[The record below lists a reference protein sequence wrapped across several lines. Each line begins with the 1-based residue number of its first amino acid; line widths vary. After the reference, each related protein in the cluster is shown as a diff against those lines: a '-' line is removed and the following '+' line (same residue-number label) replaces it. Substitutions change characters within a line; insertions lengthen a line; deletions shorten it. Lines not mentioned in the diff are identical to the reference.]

1 MSTGS
6 VRKGSNWETDVRAFA
21 VAIVLGRVLIDDISI
36 KFWSRH
42 KVTAKELVDYWSE
55 LNWASDLDFQVEL
68 AELMQVFFFTFS
80 YPARNVVCNNTFM

>member
-6 VRKGSNWETDVRAFA
+6 VRKGSNWETDGRAFA
-21 VAIVLGRVLIDDISI
+21 VAIVLGRVRIDDISI

-68 AELMQVFFFTFS
+68 AELMQVFHIFIS
-80 YPARNVVCNNTFM
+80 SQKRGL